1 MRYVL
6 IHIPFMYVKT
16 ERKVFSRCF
25 WFSVHFTMTTSS
37 RFFLSIRSNG
47 DVLIA
52 QVFFEPPFS
61 FHFSHCSRHCDFG
74 VCFQMGFYGFCGFCT
89 KKQQKRRAERRSARK
104 ERTSLTEYQSHD
116 ISFHDS
122 YFRYSHIFEFGCTMV
137 FFFGLCVSLSRHI
150 HVWYVFIS
158 FSLCHVKCDYNQL
171 KCFSRFYFYFLLL
184 FHFFHSFSYCELWM
198 RDKQWY
204 VKCTRRLYKGSNSM
218 VFNVISL
225 FVIK

>member
-25 WFSVHFTMTTSS
+25 RFSVHFTMTTSS

-137 FFFGLCVSLSRHI
+137 FFLGCVLACRVIYMFGMFLYHFPYVTLNAI
-150 HVWYVFIS
+150 TTNLNAFLVFI
-158 FSLCHVKCDYNQL
+158 FI
-171 KCFSRFYFYFLLL
+171 FFFF
-184 FHFFHSFSYCELWM
+184 FTFFIHFRIVNCECGTNNGM
-198 RDKQWY
+198 
-204 VKCTRRLYKGSNSM
+204 
-218 VFNVISL
+218 
-225 FVIK
+225 